1 MSKPKEELHFET
13 FGDEDKGDGCDSS
26 TYDAPSIESNYSPE
40 NYYYLLWRN
49 INKFVEPSN
58 KFLERLKTTSLS

>member
-1 MSKPKEELHFET
+1 MSKPKKELHFET
-13 FGDEDKGDGCDSS
+13 FGDEDKGDGYDSS

-49 INKFVEPSN
+49 INKFVGSSN
-58 KFLERLKTTSLS
+58 KFLERLKTTRLS